1 MRAMPRGTGRWLWT
15 CLLWAG
21 LWLLSG
27 AAFAQRVE
35 GDRAADGGEI
45 RLRTPV
51 SRILIE
57 NGHAAGVETAD
68 GRVIHAPAVISN
80 ADVRRTMLEL
90 VGAEHLPAAYAA
102 RCAALRPSTSAFM
115 VTLGLDI
122 VPDLP
127 AMTFLPSDEAGFG
140 MAIAVPSV
148 HDRSLAPA
156 GHAAVT
162 LLRLAPAD
170 AGWNRADPAY
180 KARKRAEGDAMVAV
194 AARLIPD
201 LERHITTRQEAS
213 AATFTRYAHTSAG
226 SIYGIAPDQQRLTRR
241 SPIPGLCLTGAG
253 VFPGPGVEACVISGR
268 LAAEA
273 LLGKESL
280 TPEALRG
287 TAGRAVRSPALP
299 VAQMG

>member
-1 MRAMPRGTGRWLWT
+1 M
-15 CLLWAG
+15 
-21 LWLLSG
+21 
-27 AAFAQRVE
+27 
-35 GDRAADGGEI
+35 
-45 RLRTPV
+45 
-51 SRILIE
+51 
-57 NGHAAGVETAD
+57 
-68 GRVIHAPAVISN
+68 
-80 ADVRRTMLEL
+80 
-90 VGAEHLPAAYAA
+90 
-102 RCAALRPSTSAFM
+102 RPSASAFM

-127 AMTFLPSDEAGFG
+127 AMTFLPRDEAGFG

-148 HDRSLAPA
+148 HDRSLAPE
-156 GHAAVT
+156 GHAAVA

-170 AGWNRADPAY
+170 AGWNRADPSY
-180 KARKRAEGDAMVAV
+180 KARKRAEGDAMVA
-194 AARLIPD
+194 AASRLIPD

-213 AATFTRYAHTSAG
+213 AATFARYAHTSAG
-226 SIYGIAPDQQRLTRR
+226 SIYGIAPDQRRLTRR

-280 TPEALRG
+280 TPESLRNA
-287 TAGRAVRSPALP
+287 AGRSAACASTLP